1 MFKQRAVNLR
11 GQREGGCESLSLGEK
26 RMNATFLYVCVC
38 VCMHVSLCAWQFA
51 HLCVCVCVCTHVSLR
66 AWQFARLCV
75 CHVVD
80 REGEESGG
88 RGEEQEESGES

>member
-11 GQREGGCESLSLGEK
+11 GQREGGCETLSLGEK

-51 HLCVCVCVCTHVSLR
+51 HLCVC
-66 AWQFARLCV
+66 
-75 CHVVD
+75 HVVD